1 MLISFLRDNLRE
13 YGFSILKLRQMPIFS
28 LLKWLYKKPEM
39 DQMLFMLTKQI
50 YCAYCYIIARTF
62 QVKCSFELSKRPVK
76 VDKLG
81 GSKMSV
87 RMLMSVSWIK
97 SYFYTHGVGKT
108 QHLEP
113 MEWVKFKAETVMRES
128 FGVSKPSSL

>member
-1 MLISFLRDNLRE
+1 MDVQEARNGSDVVVHADDVD
-13 YGFSILKLRQMPIFS
+13 ILC
-28 LLKWLYKKPEM
+28 LLMHHCKDVLGEVFK
-39 DQMLFMLTKQI
+39 
-50 YCAYCYIIARTF
+50 
-62 QVKCSFELSKRPVK
+62 LSKRPMK

-81 GSKMSV
+81 GSKMSM

-97 SYFYTHGVGKT
+97 SYFYTHGVGTT

-128 FGVSKPSSL
+128 LGASKPSSL